1 MYFIFDFIFQKCLD
15 KDPARRW
22 SCEQLLHHNFF
33 KQHSFKIPNY
43 EESERGRVNIFFEN
57 KRFPKYLFLKNKIIF
72 SEREQQRLQHVP
84 TPEQGVL
91 AQREPRHEV
100 KEIHLP

>member
-1 MYFIFDFIFQKCLD
+1 MFVLIFHWTFSCFFFHFQKCLD

-43 EESERGRVNIFFEN
+43 EETERGRV
-57 KRFPKYLFLKNKIIF
+57 R
-72 SEREQQRLQHVP
+72 EREREREFKEKLYMYP
-84 TPEQGVL
+84 TELVTYSGNPV
-91 AQREPRHEV
+91 
-100 KEIHLP
+100 